1 MPKRKSGLSKKPIG
15 IFDSGLGG
23 LTVFKEIRRILPGE
37 DLIYFGDTAR
47 VPYGTKSPETIKK
60 FAIEIAGYFKQ
71 LKVKAVVVACN
82 TVSSLAL
89 EDVKKY
95 CMVPVIDVIKP
106 GAIEAANNCVEG
118 KIAVIGTQATVN
130 SKSYEKEL
138 KNINP
143 SFKIIS
149 KACPLFV
156 PLVEEG
162 WAGKKVSYDI
172 AKEYL
177 SDIKKQSPQVII
189 LGCTHYPMLLKEIAS
204 ILPKVKVV
212 NSAQSVAKFLRDELS
227 LLGCIEKNG
236 KGKDL
241 FYVSDAPEK
250 FSKLSYDLLGIKTG
264 KVFLKRF

>member
-1 MPKRKSGLSKKPIG
+1 MPKRKSGLNKKPIG

-23 LTVFKEIRRILPGE
+23 LTVFKEIRRLLPGE

-60 FAIEIAGYFKQ
+60 FAVEIADYFRE

-89 EDVKKY
+89 EEVKKH
-95 CMVPVIDVIKP
+95 CGVPVIGVIKP
-106 GAIEAANNCVEG
+106 GAIEAASGCVKG
-118 KIAVIGTQATVN
+118 KIAVIGTQATIS

-138 KNINP
+138 KSINP

-149 KACPLFV
+149 KPCPLFV

-162 WAGKKVSYDI
+162 WAGKKVSYDV

-177 SDIKKQSPQVII
+177 SEIKKEAPEALI
-189 LGCTHYPMLLKEIAS
+189 LGCTHYPMLLKEISAV
-204 ILPKVKVV
+204 LPGVKII
-212 NSAQSVAKFLRDELS
+212 NSAQSVAKFLLDELS

-236 KGKDL
+236 KGKDF

-250 FSKLSYDLLGIKTG
+250 FSRLACNLLGIRTG